1 MGTPNVKSTKSRKAR
16 RGGRSPVK
24 GFARSVIHYITKKR
38 IFPKTAKCFPLK
50 GRKKKPP
57 EQLLLPLPDV
67 NPPQPTD
74 VGPSEDVATKS
85 TPAPAPE
92 KAPPRRR
99 RTPLTPGR

>member
-67 NPPQPTD
+67 NPPPRRHRR
-74 VGPSEDVATKS
+74 GGVARHRPRAGKPLY
-85 TPAPAPE
+85 PAP
-92 KAPPRRR
+92 PP
-99 RTPLTPGR
+99 P